1 MPTTRLVTIDDAPAL
16 ASLVSENREFLAPW
30 EPTRDEVYFTAEGQR
45 AIIDTVLEQ
54 HDRGFTLPHVIIED
68 GQIVGRITLNEI
80 LRGPAQSCRVG
91 YWVTPAFNGRGI
103 ATASLALLTEVA
115 FTELSLHRIE
125 AGTLVHN
132 TASQR
137 VLQRNGF
144 ERFGLA
150 PKYLKI
156 AGEWQDH
163 ILFQKLA
170 QLG

>member
-1 MPTTRLVTIDDAPAL
+1 MTIDDAPAL
-16 ASLVSENREFLAPW
+16 ADLVSENRDFLAPW
-30 EPTRDEVYFTAEGQR
+30 EPVRDEIYFTAEGQR
-45 AIIDTVLEQ
+45 AVIGTVLEQ
-54 HDRGFTLPHVIIED
+54 HERGITRPHVILEE
-68 GQIVGRITLNEI
+68 GRIVGRITLNEI

-91 YWVTPAFNGRGI
+91 YWVSPAFNGRGI
-103 ATASLALLTEVA
+103 ASAVLAEMIQLA
-115 FTELSLHRIE
+115 FTDLGLHRIE

-132 TASQR
+132 IASQR

-170 QLG
+170 GSA

>member
-1 MPTTRLVTIDDAPAL
+1 VPTTRLVTLDDAPAL
-16 ASLVSENREFLAPW
+16 AALVSENRDFLAPW
-30 EPTRDEVYFTAEGQR
+30 EPTRDEIYFTAEGQR
-45 AIIDTVLEQ
+45 AIIETVLEQ
-54 HDRGFTLPHVIIED
+54 HERGFTRPHVIIED

-91 YWVTPAFNGRGI
+91 YWVIPALNGRGI
-103 ATASLALLTEVA
+103 ASAALADMIQLA
-115 FTELSLHRIE
+115 FTGLGLHRIE
-125 AGTLVHN
+125 AGTLVYN

-170 QLG
+170 G